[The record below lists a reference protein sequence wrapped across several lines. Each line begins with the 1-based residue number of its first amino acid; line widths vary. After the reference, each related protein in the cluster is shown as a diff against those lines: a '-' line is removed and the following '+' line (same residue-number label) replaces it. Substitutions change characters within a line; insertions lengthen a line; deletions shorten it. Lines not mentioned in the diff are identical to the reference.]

1 MVVYS
6 YIKRKGGKAL
16 DVLVFFFGIYI
27 FLYIFIVGVNTIV
40 IKSVFVVV
48 ILYSLYFIS
57 TKGVKE
63 GFNKLIVKRNIINA
77 RIAEGEETT
86 VELVIEN
93 RKRMPITFLL
103 IEELL
108 PKEFKLHNKANI
120 SEEYNGRRH
129 KIKGSIYG
137 YERRK
142 KIYKAKIYKR
152 GVYFINDMDITI
164 GDIFGIATNE
174 KSIKDRKEVVVYPK
188 IKEINEFKFKDKN
201 IMGENIVKRWI
212 HTDPIFIKGIREY
225 APQDRMK
232 DIHWNATMK
241 QNKLM
246 VKEYDYSSDKEMM
259 IILSTQCH
267 KECFSYIYSDCID
280 NGINIAVAIANQ
292 CIQEGISIGMWTNAC
307 IRSMNFDAPNEIKPN
322 SISIEP
328 ILELCA
334 RADYISAISLEEQLA
349 KRIYEFKE
357 NTVYV
362 LITPYLSK
370 EAIGII
376 YTLSRRGIT
385 FKIID
390 VSRKRDI
397 PHINGI
403 EIEKIDFIEKIEQ
416 ASESGV
422 EDSAIN

>member
-1 MVVYS
+1 M
-6 YIKRKGGKAL
+6 
-16 DVLVFFFGIYI
+16 LVFFFGIYI
-27 FLYIFIVGVNTIV
+27 FLYIFLVGVNTIV
-40 IKSVFVVV
+40 IKSVFAVA

-63 GFNKLIVKRNIINA
+63 GFNNLIVKRNIINTKISA
-77 RIAEGEETT
+77 GEEMT
-86 VELVIEN
+86 VEVVIEN
-93 RKRMPITFLL
+93 RKRMPITFLV
-103 IEELL
+103 IEEFL
-108 PKEFKLHNKANI
+108 PKEFILHNEANI
-120 SEEYNGRRH
+120 TEEYNGRRH
-129 KIKGSIYG
+129 KIRGSIYG

-142 KIYKAKIYKR
+142 KRYKAKIYKR
-152 GVYFINDMDITI
+152 GVYFINDMDLTI
-164 GDIFGIATNE
+164 GDIFGIVTNE
-174 KSIKDRKEVVVYPK
+174 KSIKDRKEVVVYP
-188 IKEINEFKFKDKN
+188 EIRESDEFKFKDKN

-241 QNKLM
+241 QNRLM

-259 IILSTQCH
+259 IILSVQCH
-267 KECFSYIYSDCID
+267 KECFSHIYSDCID
-280 NGINIAVAIANQ
+280 NGINVAVAVANQ
-292 CIQEGISIGMWTNAC
+292 CIQEGIPVGMWTNAC
-307 IRSMNFDAPNEIKPN
+307 IRSMNFDVPNEIKPN

-334 RADYISAISLEEQLA
+334 RTDCITAISFEEQLL
-349 KRIYEFKE
+349 KRIHEFKE

-362 LITPYLSK
+362 LIVPYLSN

-390 VSRKRDI
+390 VSREGDV
-397 PHINGI
+397 PDVDGI
-403 EIEKIDFIEKIEQ
+403 EVQRIGFSETIEQ
-416 ASESGV
+416 PSESGV

>member
-1 MVVYS
+1 M
-6 YIKRKGGKAL
+6 
-16 DVLVFFFGIYI
+16 DVLILIFFIFI
-27 FLYIFIVGVNTIV
+27 FLYTFLVGANSIV
-40 IKSVFVVV
+40 IKSVFIVS
-48 ILYSLYFIS
+48 ILYALYLIS
-57 TKGVKE
+57 TKGVKD
-63 GFNKLIVKRNIINA
+63 GFNNLRVKRNIVNG
-77 RIAEGEETT
+77 RISEGEEVTI
-86 VELVIEN
+86 ELVIEN
-93 RKRMPITFLL
+93 RKRMPIPFIR

-108 PKEFKLHNKANI
+108 PKAFTLHNKANT
-120 SEEYNGRRH
+120 SEEYNGIRH
-129 KIKGSIYG
+129 KVKGSIYG

-142 KIYKAKIYKR
+142 KRYKAKIYKR

-164 GDIFGIATNE
+164 GDILGIVTNE

-188 IKEINEFKFKDKN
+188 IKGIDELKFKDKN

-246 VKEYDYSSDKEMM
+246 VKEYDYSSDKEMI

-280 NGINIAVAIANQ
+280 NGVNVAVAIANQ
-292 CIQEGISIGMWTNAC
+292 CIQEGIPVGMWTNAC
-307 IRSMNFDAPNEIKPN
+307 IKSMNFDASNEMKPN
-322 SISIEP
+322 SASIEH

-334 RADYISAISLEEQLA
+334 RADYITAISLEEQLA

-362 LITPYLSK
+362 LIAPYLSK

-376 YTLSRRGIT
+376 YTLSRRGIN

-390 VSRKRDI
+390 VSRKMDI
-397 PHINGI
+397 TDINGI
-403 EIEKIDFIEKIEQ
+403 EIQKIDFNKEIEK
-416 ASESGV
+416 ASESEV
-422 EDSAIN
+422 EYGTLN